1 MVKKRTKTKARRSRR
16 TSKRKPKSILT
27 RLAKY
32 GLAVV
37 FLGFAGLSLYFLMQN
52 KTWRRQG
59 LSKDMLEGIM
69 LAADVQTDTDV
80 VRRTRDDGERWLIH
94 ISSTTKRDGIL
105 GAINKV
111 LASQGKRYKTVDKRK
126 RGQENY
132 QLVEV
137 PLDDGTNL
145 RLIFQVT
152 EPKPVA
158 ANIRADVATNLVDRS
173 YDTLT
178 DAGEGKPKVVII
190 LDDVGHKPVE
200 HLRPILDLRYPITFA
215 ILPYLKY
222 SQANAIYLHQNH
234 YEVILHLPMEPD
246 NYPRNNPGKG
256 AILANLNDGEIR
268 LAVDRALKNIPFV
281 DGVNNHMGSK
291 ITANRTLM
299 RSVLSELKKRNLFFI
314 DSRTHK
320 NSIAFDLSRAMGLST
335 AKRDIF
341 LDAEESYEFSVKQL
355 QLARKV
361 AKDQGLA
368 IVIGHPY
375 PSTLEALVDEM
386 PKLEAEG
393 FRFEF
398 ASEVVQDY
406 SENL

>member
-1 MVKKRTKTKARRSRR
+1 MVKKRTKTKTRRSRR
-16 TSKRKPKSILT
+16 TSKSRTTGIWSK
-27 RLAKY
+27 LAKY
-32 GLAVV
+32 GLAII
-37 FLGFAGLSLYFLMQN
+37 FLGFAGLSLYFLLQN

-59 LSKDMLEGIM
+59 LSEEMLEGIL
-69 LAADVQTDTDV
+69 LAANVQPDTDV
-80 VRRTRDDGERWLIH
+80 VRRSRDDGERWLVH
-94 ISSTTKRDGIL
+94 VDSAAKRDGIL
-105 GAINKV
+105 EAINKI
-111 LASQGKRYKTVDKRK
+111 LASQGEHYETVDKRK
-126 RGQENY
+126 RGQQNY
-132 QLVEV
+132 QLVSV
-137 PLDDGTNL
+137 PLDDGGKL

-152 EPKPVA
+152 DPKPKPEISQDGVV
-158 ANIRADVATNLVDRS
+158 ANIVDRGLGTVTAS
-173 YDTLT
+173 
-178 DAGEGKPKVVII
+178 AEGKPKVVII
-190 LDDVGHKPVE
+190 LDDIGHKPVE

-222 SQANAIYLHQNH
+222 SKANAIYLHQNH
-234 YEVILHLPMEPD
+234 YEVILHMPMEPD
-246 NYPRNNPGKG
+246 NYPKNNPGKG
-256 AILANLNDGEIR
+256 AILSNLNDGEIR

-299 RSVLSELKKRNLFFI
+299 RSVLGEIKKHDLFFI

-341 LDAEESYEFSVKQL
+341 MDAEESYEFSIKQL

-368 IVIGHPY
+368 IIIGHPY
-375 PSTLEALVDEM
+375 PSTLKALVDEM